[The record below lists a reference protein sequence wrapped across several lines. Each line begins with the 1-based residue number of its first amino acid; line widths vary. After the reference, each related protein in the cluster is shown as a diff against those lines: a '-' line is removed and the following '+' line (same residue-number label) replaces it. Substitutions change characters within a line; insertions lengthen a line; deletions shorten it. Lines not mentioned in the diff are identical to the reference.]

1 MSKPRSANICHDS
14 ARECVR
20 LARMSDDPEL
30 RYELF
35 EMARQW
41 MAIAMEEED
50 RLREQASDERAR
62 QLRSEDRERKRALV
76 LA

>member
-1 MSKPRSANICHDS
+1 MYSLRCDSICHDS
-14 ARECVR
+14 ARECIR

-41 MAIAMEEED
+41 MALAMEEEH
-50 RLREQASDERAR
+50 RADGTVA
-62 QLRSEDRERKRALV
+62 EVA
-76 LA
+76 

>member
-1 MSKPRSANICHDS
+1 MNS
-14 ARECVR
+14 ARECIR

-41 MAIAMEEED
+41 MALAMEEEH
-50 RLREQASDERAR
+50 RADGTVA
-62 QLRSEDRERKRALV
+62 EVA
-76 LA
+76 

>member
-1 MSKPRSANICHDS
+1 MYNFRGDSICHNS
-14 ARECVR
+14 ARECIR

-41 MAIAMEEED
+41 MALAMEEEH
-50 RLREQASDERAR
+50 RPEGTAAEA
-62 QLRSEDRERKRALV
+62 A
-76 LA
+76 

>member
-1 MSKPRSANICHDS
+1 MYNSRRDSICHDS
-14 ARECVR
+14 ARECIR

-41 MAIAMEEED
+41 MALAMEEEYRD
-50 RLREQASDERAR
+50 DGAMAEAA
-62 QLRSEDRERKRALV
+62 
-76 LA
+76 

>member
-1 MSKPRSANICHDS
+1 MYNFRPDRICHDS
-14 ARECVR
+14 ARECIR

-41 MAIAMEEED
+41 MALAMEEEHSAD
-50 RLREQASDERAR
+50 TTMVKAA
-62 QLRSEDRERKRALV
+62 
-76 LA
+76 